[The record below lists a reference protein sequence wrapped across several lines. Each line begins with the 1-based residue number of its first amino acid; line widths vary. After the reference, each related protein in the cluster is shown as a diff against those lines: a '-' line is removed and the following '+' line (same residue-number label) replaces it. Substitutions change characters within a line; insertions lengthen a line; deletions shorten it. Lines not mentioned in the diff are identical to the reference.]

1 MAVMSAGLTHP
12 TYASLGHPLFACG
25 GKRVAAIY
33 VFGSVTTCKLMAGL
47 LTKVSIYI
55 RDKQPKSVHSS
66 VQK

>member
-1 MAVMSAGLTHP
+1 
-12 TYASLGHPLFACG
+12 
-25 GKRVAAIY
+25 